1 MRERLQA
8 HAHVRACMR
17 ACTRVWVIQCK
28 FPPLPSPPRPV
39 PSRPVPS
46 RPVPS
51 RPVPTRPRYLLSL
64 TTNALSVF
72 RCGMSESGS
81 HVIMQYVLQ

>member
-1 MRERLQA
+1 
-8 HAHVRACMR
+8 
-17 ACTRVWVIQCK
+17 VIQCK
-28 FPPLPSPPRPV
+28 FPPSPPLPSPPSPPLPS
-39 PSRPVPS
+39 PSRPDPS
-46 RPVPS
+46 RPSPPLPS
-51 RPVPTRPRYLLSL
+51 PTRPRYLLSL